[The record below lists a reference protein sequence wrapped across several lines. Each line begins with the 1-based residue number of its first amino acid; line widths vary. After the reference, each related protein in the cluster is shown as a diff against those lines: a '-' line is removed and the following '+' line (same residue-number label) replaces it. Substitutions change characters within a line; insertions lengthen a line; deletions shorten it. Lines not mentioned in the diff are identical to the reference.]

1 MNASRDRTALLHDI
15 LDALGRTSEELDSI
29 PGTPARS
36 MYKGGLSETVDTAD
50 TPDAAWSKL
59 GAAKPMQGWLQF
71 QSHQALFED
80 GLPEPEDEWGAIL
93 AAECVL
99 DDQTSISLHRGP
111 RGRWHLITSRDD
123 EQLPGLIDD
132 TRHLA
137 AEKGKALHYRRHWTL
152 DDAGV
157 PTVERTRLVSVE
169 NH

>member
-1 MNASRDRTALLHDI
+1 MNTTRDRTALLHGI
-15 LDALGRTSEELDSI
+15 LDAFGQATEALGSA
-29 PGTPARS
+29 PGTPTRP
-36 MYKGGLSETVDTAD
+36 MHKGGLSETVDTAD
-50 TPDAAWSKL
+50 TPNAAWSKL
-59 GAAKPMQGWLQF
+59 SAAEPIQGWLQF
-71 QSHQALFED
+71 QSRQALFD
-80 GLPEPEDEWGAIL
+80 DRLPEPEDDWGAIL

-111 RGRWHLITSRDD
+111 QGRWHLITSRDND
-123 EQLPGLIDD
+123 QVPGLIDD